1 MIECQK
7 VNNKEAARM
16 LGMSVARM
24 QALMDR
30 KLIDIGVVIQPL
42 PGCKKRSYQV
52 YQGKLNKWL
61 GLEDEKSR
69 LSTKQPARDK
79 NLQQH
84 NNIIWRIKQ

>member
-30 KLIDIGVVIQPL
+30 KMSDIGVVIQPL

-61 GLEDEKSR
+61 GLKDEK
-69 LSTKQPARDK
+69 KQAA
-79 NLQQH
+79 N
-84 NNIIWRIKQ
+84 

>member
-1 MIECQK
+1 MVECQK

-30 KLIDIGVVIQPL
+30 NLIDIGVVIQPL

-61 GLEDEKSR
+61 GLEDEK
-69 LSTKQPARDK
+69 KQAA
-79 NLQQH
+79 N
-84 NNIIWRIKQ
+84 

>member
-24 QALMDR
+24 HALMDR

-61 GLEDEKSR
+61 GLEDEKKM
-69 LSTKQPARDK
+69 LVTMP
-79 NLQQH
+79 
-84 NNIIWRIKQ
+84 

>member
-1 MIECQK
+1 MVECQK

-61 GLEDEKSR
+61 GLEDEK
-69 LSTKQPARDK
+69 KQAA
-79 NLQQH
+79 N
-84 NNIIWRIKQ
+84 